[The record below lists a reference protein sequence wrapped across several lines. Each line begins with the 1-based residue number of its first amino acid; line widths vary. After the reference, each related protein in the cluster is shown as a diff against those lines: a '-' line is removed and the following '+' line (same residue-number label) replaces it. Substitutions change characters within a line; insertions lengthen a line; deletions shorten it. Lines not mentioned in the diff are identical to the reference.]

1 MADTLGVTLS
11 HADATRRRTGLAEP
25 HPMLVLSLEC
35 SRPQALSARW
45 SLAGLA
51 AVHLGRGSERRGQRS
66 DTELTVRVPDR
77 WMSSK
82 HARIENSFG
91 RWVLVDTDSK
101 NGSAVNGQPT
111 RRAVL
116 ADGDVVELGHTLFLF
131 LERVPM
137 HDDDPLDIDL
147 GADPADPIDAT
158 PAAGRPPAPR
168 SHGPAGMITL
178 VPEYARELQRLRE
191 VACSEISILIEGES
205 GTGKEVLARA
215 VHTVSGRPGQFVGV
229 NCGALPANLVESE
242 LFGYRKGA
250 FSGAGADQL
259 GLVRAADGGTLFLD
273 EIGDLPAASQA
284 ALLRVLQERE
294 VMPIGGT
301 RPVAVDL
308 RVIAATHRDLDE
320 MIAAQ
325 QFRHD
330 LFARLA
336 GFRIEVPPLSER
348 RADVGLLIGL
358 LHRRIFLAGDAAA
371 HPGFDVEAARMLLRY
386 PWPLNVRELEQAL
399 ATSAVLA
406 KGAEVT
412 SEHLPEHV
420 RAGRAP
426 GAPRPVVLSEA
437 DQQQRDDLVA
447 SLREHNGNISAVA
460 RAMAK
465 DRKQI
470 QRWIKRFSIDTG
482 EFR

>member
-11 HADATRRRTGLAEP
+11 HADATRRRAGLAEP

-45 SLAGLA
+45 SLQGLA
-51 AVHLGRGSERRGQRS
+51 AVHLGRGSERRAERT

-116 ADGDVVELGHTLFLF
+116 ADGDIVELGHTLFLF

-137 HDDDPLDIDL
+137 HDDDALDVDL
-147 GADPADPIDAT
+147 GADLAAT
-158 PAAGRPPAPR
+158 PGGATEPSGADAQRGLV
-168 SHGPAGMITL
+168 TL
-178 VPEYARELQRLRE
+178 VPEYARELTRLRE
-191 VACSEISILIEGES
+191 VACSEISLLIEGES

-215 VHTVSGRPGQFVGV
+215 VHAVSGRPGPFVGV

-242 LFGYRKGA
+242 LFGYKKGA
-250 FSGAGADQL
+250 FSGAAADQL

-358 LHRRIFLAGDAAA
+358 LHRRIFAAGGASAP

-406 KGAEVT
+406 KGGEVT

-420 RAGRAP
+420 RVGRAP
-426 GAPRPVVLSEA
+426 GAPRPVVLSDA
-437 DQQQRDDLVA
+437 DQKQRDELVA
-447 SLREHNGNISAVA
+447 SLREHHGNISAVA
-460 RAMAK
+460 RALGK

-470 QRWIKRFSIDTG
+470 QRWVKRFQVDTS

>member
-1 MADTLGVTLS
+1 MVDTLGVTLS
-11 HADATRRRTGLAEP
+11 HADATRRRAGLAEP

-45 SLAGLA
+45 SLQGLA
-51 AVHLGRGSERRGQRS
+51 AVHLGRGSERRAERTA
-66 DTELTVRVPDR
+66 TELTVRVPDR

-137 HDDDPLDIDL
+137 HDDDALDVDL
-147 GADPADPIDAT
+147 GADLAAT
-158 PAAGRPPAPR
+158 PAGATEPGGADAQR
-168 SHGPAGMITL
+168 GLVTL
-178 VPEYARELQRLRE
+178 VPEYARELTRLRE
-191 VACSEISILIEGES
+191 VACSEISLLIEGES

-215 VHTVSGRPGQFVGV
+215 VHAVSGRPGPFVGV

-242 LFGYRKGA
+242 LFGYKKGA
-250 FSGAGADQL
+250 FSGAAADQL

-358 LHRRIFLAGDAAA
+358 LHRRIFNASGPASAP

-406 KGAEVT
+406 KGGEVT

-420 RAGRAP
+420 RVGRAP
-426 GAPRPVVLSEA
+426 GAPRPVVLSDA
-437 DQQQRDDLVA
+437 DQKQRDELVA
-447 SLREHNGNISAVA
+447 SLREHHGNISAVA
-460 RAMAK
+460 RALGK

-470 QRWIKRFSIDTG
+470 QRWVKRFQIDTS